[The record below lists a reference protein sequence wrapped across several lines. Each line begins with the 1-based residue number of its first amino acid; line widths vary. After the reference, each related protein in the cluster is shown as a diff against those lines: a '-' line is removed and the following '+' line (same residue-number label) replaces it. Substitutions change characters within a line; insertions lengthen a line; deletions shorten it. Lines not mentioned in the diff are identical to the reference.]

1 MSIEAAPESQ
11 QSTSN
16 LRVSEF
22 TALPTPQDMIAELPL
37 DPRMADVVGRGR
49 DEVRAIMDG
58 VDDRLLVIVG
68 PCSIHDP
75 KAGLEYARR
84 LVSQAEKHREDL
96 LIVMRTYFEK
106 PRTTVGWKGLI
117 NDPRL
122 DGSHDIAA
130 GLRAARGFLR
140 QVTALGLP
148 TATEFLEP
156 ISPQYMADLVS
167 WGAIGA
173 RTTESQIHRQLA
185 SGLSMP
191 IGFKNGTDGD
201 LQVALDACSAAAA
214 AQAFLGIDGGGRAA
228 LVSTAGNPDTHII
241 LRGGRKG
248 PNYSAAD
255 VEAASAKLAGKRA
268 EPSADRGRQPCQQRQ
283 EPPPPG
289 RGRPRNRLAAGKR
302 RPSAGAIA
310 GVMLESF
317 LVGGAQGPGVAAM
330 PRARTICSTARG
342 QDACMD
348 WDVTAASGALAA
360 LRSDAPAPRAE
371 PAGGASRGDSG
382 GDLSHW
388 HHKHLE
394 LLAHGCLMAQHRRTA
409 MSSRWGWRSLE
420 QRNKGNVSGGQF
432 LQRTL
437 LDRG

>member
-1 MSIEAAPESQ
+1 MTSIAAESTETLDSEALPVDGKASQ
-11 QSTSN
+11 PATSN
-16 LRVSEF
+16 LRVARFEP
-22 TALPTPQDMIAELPL
+22 LPAPQDLIAELPL
-37 DPRMADVVGRGR
+37 DARSAAVVDRGR

-84 LVSQAEKHREDL
+84 LVSQAEKHKEDL

-117 NDPRL
+117 NDPHL

-130 GLRAARGFLR
+130 GLRAARGFLK

-201 LQVALDACSAAAA
+201 LQVAIDACGASAAE
-214 AQAFLGIDGGGRAA
+214 QAFLGIDDDGRAA
-228 LVSTAGNPDTHII
+228 LVATSGNPDTHVI

-248 PNYSAAD
+248 PNYSQED
-255 VEAASAKLAGKRA
+255 VAAASSKLAAKGLNPRLIVDASHANSGKSHHRQA
-268 EPSADRGRQPCQQRQ
+268 EVALEIGAQL
-283 EPPPPG
+283 E
-289 RGRPRNRLAAGKR
+289 AGESS
-302 RPSAGAIA
+302 PIA
-310 GVMLESF
+310 GIMLESF
-317 LVGGAQGPGVAAM
+317 LVGGAQNLDVAKQLAGEQELVY
-330 PRARTICSTARG
+330 G
-342 QDACMD
+342 QSVTDACME
-348 WDVTAASGALAA
+348 WDVTASV
-360 LRSDAPAPRAE
+360 
-371 PAGGASRGDSG
+371 
-382 GDLSHW
+382 
-388 HHKHLE
+388 
-394 LLAHGCLMAQHRRTA
+394 
-409 MSSRWGWRSLE
+409 LE
-420 QRNKGNVSGGQF
+420 QLASSARKRRLVSGE
-432 LQRTL
+432 
-437 LDRG
+437 

>member
-1 MSIEAAPESQ
+1 MTSIAAESPESLHSTEPTEAKQ
-11 QSTSN
+11 PATSN
-16 LRVSEF
+16 LRVARFEP
-22 TALPTPQDMIAELPL
+22 LPAPQDLIAELPL
-37 DPRMADVVGRGR
+37 DAHSAAVVDRGR
-49 DEVRAIMDG
+49 DQVRAIMDG

-84 LVSQAEKHREDL
+84 LVSQAEKHKADL

-117 NDPRL
+117 NDPHL

-130 GLRAARGFLR
+130 GLRAARGFLK

-201 LQVALDACSAAAA
+201 LQVAIDACGASAAE
-214 AQAFLGIDGGGRAA
+214 QAFLGIDDGGRAA
-228 LVSTAGNPDTHII
+228 LVATSGNPDTHVI

-248 PNYSAAD
+248 PNYSQEDVAAASSKLAAKGLNPRLIVD
-255 VEAASAKLAGKRA
+255 ASHANSGKSHHRQAEVALEIGAQLEAAETS
-268 EPSADRGRQPCQQRQ
+268 P
-283 EPPPPG
+283 
-289 RGRPRNRLAAGKR
+289 
-302 RPSAGAIA
+302 IA

-317 LVGGAQGPGVAAM
+317 LVGGAQNLD
-330 PRARTICSTARG
+330 TAKQLAGEQELTYG
-342 QDACMD
+342 QSVTDACME
-348 WDVTAASGALAA
+348 WDVTASVLEQLAA
-360 LRSDAPAPRAE
+360 SARKRRQATAE
-371 PAGGASRGDSG
+371 
-382 GDLSHW
+382 
-388 HHKHLE
+388 
-394 LLAHGCLMAQHRRTA
+394 
-409 MSSRWGWRSLE
+409 
-420 QRNKGNVSGGQF
+420 
-432 LQRTL
+432 
-437 LDRG
+437 